1 MRGIAAV
8 GAARAEFEYR
18 PARRFVH
25 DARRFGGDA
34 RLVVEGEQQV
44 GFDQLAVNQRR
55 AHGEQRFVREDDRA
69 FRHGADVATEAEV
82 GEVVEEFG
90 GEDAFAAQKGDVVRG
105 EVEEFEVVQHLCQPG
120 EDGVAAVVGHGAEEV
135 VEVGDFM
142 LSPLAEVALRHGERV
157 VVHQQDA
164 MVGRCLFHSSL
175 PLGLCV
181 SISSPWMTVP
191 SSRVAVTSLSGG
203 VSCS

>member
-1 MRGIAAV
+1 M
-8 GAARAEFEYR
+8 
-18 PARRFVH
+18 H
-25 DARRFGGDA
+25 DARRFGGDT

-44 GFDQLAVNQRR
+44 GFYQLAVNQRG
-55 AHGEQRFVREDDRA
+55 AHGEQRFMREDDRA
-69 FRHGADVATEAEV
+69 FRHGANVAVEAEV